1 MAERMRT
8 MAENAKANI
17 TPKLAQAKVFGQE
30 KAKQAKETYQK
41 GMFGWVFGD
50 DVTNQPT
57 DGKVCICG
65 SDIENRARNKLNIL
79 KWVII
84 GLIVVMVLFF
94 ILFVVYASKSKFSE
108 PLFDFGI
115 KQRGRYTQLDGLGSN
130 DTYSQRMGYD
140 KEFKPEYSS

>member
-1 MAERMRT
+1 MRT
-8 MAENAKANI
+8 IAENAKANI
-17 TPKLAQAKVFGQE
+17 TPKLAQAKLNVQE
-30 KAKQAKETYQK
+30 TAKQTYKTYQK

-50 DVTNQPT
+50 DVTNEPGQN
-57 DGKVCICG
+57 KVCICG
-65 SDIENRARNKLNIL
+65 SDIENRARNKLNTL

-84 GLIVVMVLFF
+84 GLTALMVLFLV
-94 ILFVVYASKSKFSE
+94 LFAVYVSKSKFSE

-115 KQRGRYTQLDGLGSN
+115 EQRGRYTQLDGLGSN